1 MKKLSIFLCLFLSS
15 VISTTNAR
23 EKNIQT
29 SFVGISLSKVMEAL
43 STEQEALRELE
54 APTAIL
60 LYTADDRIEDVTQK
74 LKKQIKAYEEIRKV
88 RVDILTTSHELPD
101 YTEDFLNH
109 LEEASDE

>member
-1 MKKLSIFLCLFLSS
+1 MKKLPISLFLFLSLS
-15 VISTTNAR
+15 VSAAHAR

-60 LYTADDRIEDVTQK
+60 LHTADDRIEDVTQK
-74 LKKQIKAYEEIRKV
+74 LKKQLKAYEESRKV

-109 LEEASDE
+109 LEEASDD